1 MTEKSSSWASDE
13 KISIRQGIRSFVPCI
28 VKGINNHM
36 FQSTQMGLPGS
47 LDCWRCVGRDPGS
60 RLGFVFT
67 SLVIIIIIF
76 LHRTFYTWTSA
87 PGMQQLG
94 AELISREKWSPILF
108 IFSLPHNLF
117 IVLTGFLRIWW
128 NHKHRTEHFQNRKIG
143 KSGEILQSL
152 SQRRRNFCLC
162 QLHQDAGKAILPLL
176 FVNAPRPFYSI
187 FGIEW
192 QWLQKRNEKS
202 SG

>member
-1 MTEKSSSWASDE
+1 MSTWWTEKKVFRASNE

-36 FQSTQMGLPGS
+36 FQSTQMGLLGS

-76 LHRTFYTWTSA
+76 LHRTFCTWTSA
-87 PGMQQLG
+87 PGMQQR
-94 AELISREKWSPILF
+94 LISRDKWSGNFVSRDGTQSYSSSHL
-108 IFSLPHNLF
+108 HNLF

-128 NHKHRTEHFQNRKIG
+128 NHKHRTENFQNRI
-143 KSGEILQSL
+143 SNREI
-152 SQRRRNFCLC
+152 
-162 QLHQDAGKAILPLL
+162 
-176 FVNAPRPFYSI
+176 
-187 FGIEW
+187 
-192 QWLQKRNEKS
+192 KRNS
-202 SG
+202 SISFAAKEELLSEPGRQSCHYCL